1 MSGLILAAILGIA
14 LIVVLIAVVK
24 VHPFLSLMIG
34 SIATAIIAG
43 VPYDKSLTSFTNGVG
58 STASGVG
65 LLIALGGIIGIL
77 LTRSG
82 GADVIC
88 DTILKKAPEHKLPW
102 AMALSAFIVGIP
114 LFFEVGV
121 VILIPIIL
129 LVARRTKMPVIALG
143 IPALAGLSALHAFVP
158 PHPGPLVAIDALHAN
173 LGLTLAFGLI
183 IAIPT
188 VAVAGPLMV
197 HWMVKM
203 VPIQAKQEEDSKK
216 EDKPQN
222 RPTFA
227 EASSVI
233 LLPVILM
240 LAASVVDI
248 MGQSKS
254 TFGSVIAWIG
264 TPLEALTITT
274 IFAMILFAIRAKWS
288 RDTLNSL
295 VGLSFSSIASILLI
309 VAAGGGFKQTLVDSG
324 IGKVI
329 ATGIVQANLNPL
341 LAGWIVAVL
350 IRLATG
356 SATVATVTASGIVA
370 PLAANLNQVQ
380 LALLV
385 LAIGAGSIFL
395 SHVNDAG
402 FWLVK
407 EYFGMSVG
415 QTFKTWSLM
424 ETVLSVVGLA
434 IIMLV
439 SAVVPV
445 FI

>member
-14 LIVVLIAVVK
+14 LIVVLIAIVK
-24 VHPFLSLMIG
+24 LHPFLSLMIG
-34 SIATAIIAG
+34 SAVTAMIAG
-43 VPYDKSLTSFTNGVG
+43 VSYDQSLTSFTTGVG
-58 STASGVG
+58 STASSVG
-65 LLIALGGIIGIL
+65 LLIAFGGIIGIL

-88 DTILKKAPEHKLPW
+88 DTILKKAPERKLPW
-102 AMALSAFIVGIP
+102 AMAASAFVVGIP

-173 LGLTLAFGLI
+173 LGLTLGLGLI
-183 IAIPT
+183 ISIPVVAI
-188 VAVAGPLMV
+188 AGPLMAN
-197 HWMVKM
+197 WMVKM
-203 VPIQAKQEEDSKK
+203 VPIQAKEEKADNQENEIA
-216 EDKPQN
+216 N
-222 RPTFA
+222 RPTFL

-233 LLPVILM
+233 LLPVVLM

-248 MGQSKS
+248 IGQAK
-254 TFGSVIAWIG
+254 TVWGKVIVWAG

-274 IFAMILFAIRAKWS
+274 IFAMILFAIRAKWT

-295 VGLSFSSIASILLI
+295 VGLAFSSIASILLI
-309 VAAGGGFKQTLVDSG
+309 VAVGGGFKQTLVDSG

-329 ATGIVQANLNPL
+329 ATGIVQSNLNPL
-341 LAGWIVAVL
+341 LAGWLVAVL

-370 PLAANLNQVQ
+370 PLATNLNQVQ
-380 LALLV
+380 VALLV

-424 ETVLSVVGLA
+424 ETVLSVAGLA
-434 IIMLV
+434 IVMAV
-439 SAVVPV
+439 SAIVPV
-445 FI
+445 FM